1 MTTAQSVELPV
12 RQGLRLW
19 PGIVA
24 VVLMWAFRLV
34 LPLIDFQLALVAVAG
49 GALFGVVILLWWLFF
64 SRAPWPERIGALV
77 LMVVAIVAT
86 YRLVHVSIATGMMGG
101 LLIMYGI
108 SALPSALVAGAVVGD
123 RLSTAGRRAAIAI
136 AILLASGLFT
146 VLRTDGISG
155 IGAQFAW
162 RWTPTAEER
171 LLARANDEPK
181 PLPRTASTIERV
193 NDAPAPKSAAVA
205 APAPT
210 VPIPAPERVVRKD
223 DESSTTIARPPAE
236 WPGFRGS
243 NRDGVVQGVRI
254 ETDWARTP
262 PTQLWRRPVGPGWS
276 SFAVD
281 GDLIFTQ
288 EQRGEDEIVAAYSV
302 KTGEPVWRHRDR
314 VRFWESNG
322 GAGPRATPTLD
333 GGRVYAFGATGILNV
348 LDEASGTLVWS
359 RNVATDSHTLVPMWG
374 FSSSP
379 LIIDDEVIVAAE
391 AKLAAYDIATGK
403 PRWFGPD
410 GGGVSYSSPHRA
422 TLGGAQQIVLLSGA
436 GATGVAP
443 SDGAVLWKHSWS
455 GGAIVQP
462 AMTTD
467 GDLLISVLGATGG
480 YGIRRLA
487 VARGSNGWTAEERW
501 TSTGLKPYYNDY
513 VVHNGY
519 AFGFDGS
526 ILSSIDLKDGTRKW
540 KGGRYG
546 AGQLVLLRDQ
556 DLLLVLSEEGEVV
569 LVSATPDQFKEIARV
584 PALEGKTWNHPVV
597 VGDLLLVRNGEE
609 MAAFRLPRAAAR

>member
-1 MTTAQSVELPV
+1 MTTAQSVELPL

-19 PGIVA
+19 PGILA
-24 VVLMWAFRLV
+24 AVLMWVVRLIV
-34 LPLIDFQLALVAVAG
+34 PLIDSQLGLGAVAG
-49 GALFGVVILLWWLFF
+49 GALLGVVILVWWLFF
-64 SRAPWPERIGALV
+64 SRAPWPDRIGAIV
-77 LMVVAIVAT
+77 LMVLAIVAT
-86 YRLVHVSIATGMMGG
+86 YRVVDVSIATGMMGG

-108 SALPSALVAGAVVGD
+108 SALPSALVAGAVAGA
-123 RLSTAGRRAAIAI
+123 RLSDAGRRAAIAM
-136 AILLASGLFT
+136 AILLACAAFT
-146 VLRTDGISG
+146 MLRTDGITG
-155 IGAQFAW
+155 IGSQFAW
-162 RWTPTAEER
+162 RWTPTAEET
-171 LLARANDEPK
+171 LLARANDDPK
-181 PLPRTASTIERV
+181 PVPPSAPALV
-193 NDAPAPKSAAVA
+193 NDAPAPASPTGA
-205 APAPT
+205 APASVPT
-210 VPIPAPERVVRKD
+210 LPPPSERVVRKD
-223 DESSTTIARPPAE
+223 DESSTVVARKPAE

-243 NRDGVVQGVRI
+243 DRDGIVQGVKI
-254 ETDWARTP
+254 DTNWARTP
-262 PTQLWRRPVGPGWS
+262 PTQIWRRPIGPGWS

-288 EQRGEDEIVAAYSV
+288 EQRGEDEIVAAYNV

-333 GGRVYAFGATGILNV
+333 GGRVYAFGATGILNA
-348 LDEASGTLVWS
+348 LDEASGAVVWS
-359 RNVATDSHTLVPMWG
+359 RNVAADSRTVVPMWG
-374 FSSSP
+374 FASSP
-379 LIIDDEVIVAAE
+379 LVIDDEVVVAAE
-391 AKLAAYDIATGK
+391 GKLAAYDLATGK
-403 PRWFGPD
+403 PRWVGPD
-410 GGGVSYSSPHRA
+410 GGLSYSSPHRV
-422 TLGGAQQIVLLSGA
+422 TFGGASQIILLSAA
-436 GATGVAP
+436 GATSVSP
-443 SDGAVLWKHSWS
+443 SDGAVLWKHAWS

-462 AMTTD
+462 AMTAD
-467 GDLLISVLGATGG
+467 GDLLISALAATGG
-480 YGIRRLA
+480 FGIRRLA
-487 VARGSNGWTAEERW
+487 VARGSSGWTVEERW

-556 DLLLVLSEEGEVV
+556 DLLLVLSEEGDVV

>member
-1 MTTAQSVELPV
+1 L
-12 RQGLRLW
+12 G
-19 PGIVA
+19 
-24 VVLMWAFRLV
+24 
-34 LPLIDFQLALVAVAG
+34 AVAG
-49 GALFGVVILLWWLFF
+49 GGLLGVVILVWWLFF
-64 SRAPWPERIGALV
+64 SRAPWPDRIGAIV
-77 LMVVAIVAT
+77 LMVFAIVAT
-86 YRLVHVSIATGMMGG
+86 YRVVDVSIATGMMGG

-108 SALPSALVAGAVVGD
+108 SALPSALVAGAVAGA
-123 RLSTAGRRAAIAI
+123 RLSDAGRRAAIAM
-136 AILLASGLFT
+136 AILLACAAFT
-146 VLRTDGISG
+146 MLRTDGITG
-155 IGAQFAW
+155 IGSQFAW
-162 RWTPTAEER
+162 RWTPTAEET
-171 LLARANDEPK
+171 LLARADDDPK
-181 PLPRTASTIERV
+181 PVPPSAPALV
-193 NDAPAPKSAAVA
+193 NDAPAPASPTGA
-205 APAPT
+205 APASVPT
-210 VPIPAPERVVRKD
+210 LPPPSERVVRKD
-223 DESSTTIARPPAE
+223 DESSTVVARKPAE

-243 NRDGVVQGVRI
+243 DRDGIVQGVKI
-254 ETDWARTP
+254 DTNWARTP
-262 PTQLWRRPVGPGWS
+262 PTQIWRRPIGPGWS

-288 EQRGEDEIVAAYSV
+288 EQRGEDEIVAAYNV

-333 GGRVYAFGATGILNV
+333 GGRVYAFGATGILNA
-348 LDEASGTLVWS
+348 LDEASGAVVWS
-359 RNVATDSHTLVPMWG
+359 RNVAADSRTVVPMWG
-374 FSSSP
+374 FASSP
-379 LIIDDEVIVAAE
+379 LVIDDEVVVAAE
-391 AKLAAYDIATGK
+391 GKLAAYDLATGK
-403 PRWFGPD
+403 PRWVGPD
-410 GGGVSYSSPHRA
+410 GGLSYSSPHRV
-422 TLGGAQQIVLLSGA
+422 TFGGASQIILLSAA
-436 GATGVAP
+436 GATSVSP
-443 SDGAVLWKHSWS
+443 SDGAVLWKHAWS

-462 AMTTD
+462 AMTAD
-467 GDLLISVLGATGG
+467 GDLLISALAATGG
-480 YGIRRLA
+480 FGIRRLA
-487 VARGSNGWTAEERW
+487 VARGTSGWTVEERW

-556 DLLLVLSEEGEVV
+556 DLLLVLSEEGDVV